1 MIGIDVDGVRFA
13 YPSREIL
20 HGITF
25 KACPGE
31 VLGIIGQN
39 GCGKTTLL
47 KCINATLKTSAG
59 KIIVDGSDV
68 SVLSKKEIAK
78 RIGFVMQTTSTTFP
92 FTVYETVMM
101 GRYARKGLMESDTE
115 EDEKAVYEAMR
126 DTGVVKFA
134 DRDIDELSGGERR
147 RVMIARALVQEP
159 DILLLDEPTLH
170 LDINHQFDLM
180 DLITRLAREK
190 HMLVVLVTHDIIL
203 AARYCTRVIAVIHG
217 RIGAAGTVDQVFTE
231 ENMRDLFDIETEIR
245 EDARVGR
252 NITIIGKYRGTDS
265 DFEEDDPAQK
275 KTNPSDKNEGES
287 DH

>member
-1 MIGIDVDGVRFA
+1 MQLDIEGVKFS

-25 KACPGE
+25 SAGPGE
-31 VLGIIGQN
+31 IVGIIGQN

-47 KCINATLKTSAG
+47 KCINTTLKRSEGVIT
-59 KIIVDGSDV
+59 IDGTDV

-78 RIGFVMQTTSTTFP
+78 AMGFVTQTTSTTFP
-92 FTVYETVMM
+92 FTVYETVLM
-101 GRYARKGLMESDTE
+101 GRYSRKGALEGSKESD
-115 EDEKAVYEAMR
+115 EKIVYEAMKE
-126 DTGVVKFA
+126 TGVLKFA

-180 DLITRLAREK
+180 DLITRLAKERN
-190 HMLVVLVTHDIIL
+190 MLVVIVTHDIIL
-203 AARYCTRVIAVIHG
+203 AARYCTRVIAIIHG
-217 RIGAAGTVDQVFTE
+217 RIGAAGSVEEVFTE

-245 EDARVGR
+245 NDPRVGR
-252 NITIIGKYRGTDS
+252 SIMIIGKYHGADS
-265 DFEEDDPAQK
+265 KFEEDDPL
-275 KTNPSDKNEGES
+275 NSRS
-287 DH
+287 R

>member
-1 MIGIDVDGVRFA
+1 MIGLELEGVKFA

-25 KACPGE
+25 KAGSGE
-31 VLGIIGQN
+31 ILGIIGQN

-59 KIIVDGSDV
+59 KITVDGTDV
-68 SVLSKKEIAK
+68 SVLSKREIAK
-78 RIGFVMQTTSTTFP
+78 RMGFVMQTASTTFP
-92 FTVYETVMM
+92 FTVYETVLM
-101 GRYARKGLMESDTE
+101 GRYARKGLMESDSE
-115 EDEKAVYEAMR
+115 EDERAVYQAMR
-126 DTGVVKFA
+126 DTGIVKFA

-190 HMLVVLVTHDIIL
+190 DMLVVLVTHDIIL
-203 AARYCTRVIAVIHG
+203 AARYCSRVIAVIHG
-217 RIGAAGTVDQVFTE
+217 RIGAAGSVEEVFTE
-231 ENMRDLFDIETEIR
+231 DNMRDLFDIETEIS

-252 NITIIGKYRGTDS
+252 NITIIGKYHGDDS
-265 DFEEDDPAQK
+265 NFEEEDPL
-275 KTNPSDKNEGES
+275 DKSEGHEGKGN
-287 DH
+287 D